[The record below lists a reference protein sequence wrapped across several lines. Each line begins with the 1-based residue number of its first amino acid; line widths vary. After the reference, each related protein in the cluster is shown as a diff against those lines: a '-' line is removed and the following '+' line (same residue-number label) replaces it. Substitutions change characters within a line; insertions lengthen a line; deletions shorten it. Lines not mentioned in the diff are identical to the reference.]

1 LFVCLFV
8 CLLLCLSGGLVGSWL
23 SDQLF
28 SKFESQDILRILSES
43 ELLFLFAPLL

>member
-1 LFVCLFV
+1 M
-8 CLLLCLSGGLVGSWL
+8 GSWL

-43 ELLFLFAPLL
+43 ELLFYLRPSSREFLE